1 MMSEKK
7 TFAETYMFKKMFA
20 DENFSYPPPEK
31 IMVRALYPQSFFKL
45 QSQSNK
51 NMLTRPGEEQRKC

>member
-1 MMSEKK
+1 MMSGKK

-31 IMVRALYPQSFFKL
+31 
-45 QSQSNK
+45 
-51 NMLTRPGEEQRKC
+51 